1 MNDMQQVIARE
12 LHVKPTIN
20 PEQEIRERVQFL
32 KDYLIA
38 TNMNGYV
45 LGISGGQ
52 DSSLAGRLAQL
63 AVEELRA
70 ESGKQ
75 VQFVAVR
82 LPYGIQKDEDDAERA
97 LRFIQADQAVTVNI
111 KPAVD
116 AAEAEWQR
124 VFGRPISDFAKG
136 NRKARERM
144 KVQYDIGADQGLLVI
159 GTDHAA
165 EAITGF
171 FTKFGDGGCDL
182 TPLTGLS
189 KRQGKQL
196 LQALGAEEGIY
207 LKVPTAD
214 LEDDKPLL
222 PDETAL
228 GITYEEIDDYLEGKN
243 VSEVVKSKLEARY
256 VMTRHK
262 RQLPVTPFDSWWR
275 TVQS

>member
-1 MNDMQQVIARE
+1 MTSLRKQIIDE
-12 LHVKPTIN
+12 LFAKPTID
-20 PEQEIRERVQFL
+20 PQQEIRERVQFL
-32 KDYLIA
+32 KEYLLA
-38 TNMNGYV
+38 TRTNGYV

-70 ESGKQ
+70 ETGKPY
-75 VQFVAVR
+75 QFVAVR
-82 LPYGIQKDEDDAERA
+82 LPYGVQKDEEDAQRSLA
-97 LRFIQADQAVTVNI
+97 FIQADQAVTVNI

-116 AAEAEWQR
+116 AAEQEWQR
-124 VFGRPISDFAKG
+124 VFGKPISDFAKG

-165 EAITGF
+165 EALTGF

-182 TPLTGLS
+182 TPLAGLT

-196 LQALGAEEGIY
+196 LQALGAEEAIY

-222 PDETAL
+222 PDEAAL
-228 GITYEEIDDYLEGKN
+228 GITYEEIDDFLEGKA
-243 VSEVVKSKLEARY
+243 VSEEVKSKLEAKY
-256 VMTRHK
+256 MLTRHK
-262 RQLPVTPFDSWWR
+262 RHLPVTPFDRWWK
-275 TVQS
+275 TVYQ

>member
-1 MNDMQQVIARE
+1 MTTLRE
-12 LHVKPTIN
+12 QIIEELCVKPTID
-20 PEQEIRERVQFL
+20 PLQEIADRVRFL
-32 KDYLIA
+32 KDYLLA
-38 TNMNGYV
+38 THAKGYV

-70 ESGKQ
+70 ETGKLYE
-75 VQFVAVR
+75 FIAVR
-82 LPYGIQKDEDDAERA
+82 LPYGTQQDEEDAQRA
-97 LRFIQADQAVTVNI
+97 LAFIRADKAVAVNI

-116 AAEAEWQR
+116 AAEEEWQR
-124 VFGRPISDFAKG
+124 VFGKPISDFAKG

-165 EAITGF
+165 EAVTGF

-182 TPLTGLS
+182 TPLTGLT

-196 LQALGAEEGIY
+196 LQALGAEEALY

-214 LEDDKPLL
+214 LEDNKPLL
-222 PDETAL
+222 PDEAAL
-228 GITYEEIDDYLEGKN
+228 GVSYEEIDDFLEGKD
-243 VSEVVKSKLEARY
+243 VSPEVQSKLEAKFM
-256 VMTRHK
+256 MTRHK
-262 RQLPVTPFDSWWR
+262 RHLPVTPYDTWWK
-275 TVQS
+275 TV